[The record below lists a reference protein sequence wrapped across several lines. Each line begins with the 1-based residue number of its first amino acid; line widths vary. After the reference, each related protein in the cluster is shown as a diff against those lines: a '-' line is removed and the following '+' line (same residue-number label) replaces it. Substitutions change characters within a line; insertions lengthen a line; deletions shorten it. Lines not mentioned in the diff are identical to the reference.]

1 MCKRYQ
7 EKEKAI
13 NSIWSFSCLEPA
25 NWGPED
31 ALFVIKVLCN
41 YFLGTVFILL
51 TRCYCIFAQLRQ
63 LVAI

>member
-25 NWGPED
+25 NWGPE